1 MGSRSIEGSK
11 PPSEVLA
18 DPSVDLAH
26 TVPEVAGTRAGMI
39 VFVGL
44 AALNA
49 GNSLFHL
56 LSARF
61 LGPAEYSELVSLL
74 ALSGL
79 VALPLGALQLAVAR
93 SVAADVARGLH
104 ADVAA
109 RARQGVLISLTI
121 AVALAL
127 ALLAAL
133 PLIKDLLSIEATLP
147 VLLTAM
153 LTIPSLLAP
162 ALWGVAQ
169 GLQRFF
175 VISGSVTIGSALRL
189 ALLASLLPLGL
200 TVEGALAATFVAMI
214 ASALVPLV
222 VLAPV
227 LKRPAGHVG
236 HSTTAF
242 LRSSVPIAVGT
253 LAITALTT
261 IDLLVAKIV
270 LPSSE
275 AGEYGSASLVG
286 RLLLYV
292 PATVATVLLPK
303 VSSRAATAR
312 ATGDILRASILVT
325 VAISLAATLGL
336 FLVPGLVLDASF
348 GSDFA
353 DAAPLLGLF
362 GIAMTLFAV
371 LNILL
376 IHDLGHHSSRVAG
389 LLLCG
394 AGAQLVGY
402 AVFHDNGRQLLY
414 VSIATGAVL
423 LGACAL
429 AGRGARR

>member
-1 MGSRSIEGSK
+1 MGSRSIEGGT
-11 PPSEVLA
+11 PPGDVLA
-18 DPSVDLAH
+18 EPTVELAH

-39 VFVGL
+39 VFAGI

-61 LGPAEYSELVSLL
+61 LGPADYSELVALL

-109 RARQGVLISLTI
+109 RARQGLLISFTI
-121 AVALAL
+121 AVALTL
-127 ALLAAL
+127 ALLAAT
-133 PLIKDLLSIEATLP
+133 PLIKHLLSIEASLP
-147 VLLTAM
+147 VLLTAVM
-153 LTIPSLLAP
+153 TIPALLAP

-169 GLQRFF
+169 GLQRFS
-175 VISGSVTIGSALRL
+175 VISGSITVGTALRL
-189 ALLASLLPLGL
+189 ALLGTLLPFGL
-200 TVEGALAATFVAMI
+200 TVEMALGATFVAMI
-214 ASALVPLV
+214 ASALVPFI
-222 VLAPV
+222 VLMP
-227 LKRPAGHVG
+227 LLRRPAGHAG
-236 HSTTAF
+236 HSTLAF
-242 LRSSVPIAVGT
+242 LRSSLPIAVGT

-261 IDLLVAKIV
+261 IDLLVAKVV
-270 LPSSE
+270 LPSTE

-286 RLLLYV
+286 RLILYV

-303 VSSRAATAR
+303 VSSRAAVER
-312 ATGDILRASILVT
+312 ATADILRASVLVT
-325 VAISLAATLGL
+325 VAISVAATVIL
-336 FLVPGLVLDASF
+336 FTLPRLVLDASF
-348 GSDFA
+348 GREFT

-376 IHDLGHHSSRVAG
+376 IHDLGHHSSRVAVM
-389 LLLCG
+389 LLSG
-394 AGAQLVGY
+394 AAVQAIGY
-402 AVFHDNGRQLLY
+402 AFFHDSARQLLF
-414 VSIATGAVL
+414 VSITTGAVL
-423 LGACAL
+423 LL
-429 AGRGARR
+429 AYAVSGRGGHR